1 MNRPLLLRGAR
12 QLLTLRG
19 SEGPRRGAACLDA
32 GIIVDGSMLIR
43 DGRIVSVG
51 HSRRVENL
59 AEARQAEVV
68 EAHGAV
74 VMPAFVD
81 ADVTLPESAAA
92 VRRLLQ
98 LAFSH
103 GTGAMGARVPYSL
116 LRALPAPNP
125 KGSQVV
131 PVLDLAA
138 DFDTAQV
145 TRAVRRNIAPFL
157 RIDLLAHS
165 RDVLRFVHALGLTIR
180 AYTATPE
187 QRDWIGL
194 ALAYG
199 ANVLE
204 LPAEPLNMAQR
215 KLVGG
220 SPAIAVLGPAASG
233 MARALLDGGAAVAL
247 GSGFR
252 EGGGG
257 TCSMQMAALTAVRE
271 GGLEMA
277 EAITLAT
284 INAAHALGIGD
295 RTGSLEAGKTAD
307 FLVLHL
313 PDFRELSS
321 FSGVNIVAKV
331 FKAGNLVV

>member
-1 MNRPLLLRGAR
+1 
-12 QLLTLRG
+12 
-19 SEGPRRGAACLDA
+19 
-32 GIIVDGSMLIR
+32 
-43 DGRIVSVG
+43 
-51 HSRRVENL
+51 
-59 AEARQAEVV
+59 
-68 EAHGAV
+68 
-74 VMPAFVD
+74 
-81 ADVTLPESAAA
+81 
-92 VRRLLQ
+92 
-98 LAFSH
+98 
-103 GTGAMGARVPYSL
+103 
-116 LRALPAPNP
+116 
-125 KGSQVV
+125 VV

-145 TRAVRRNIAPFL
+145 TRAVRRNIAPYL

-180 AYTATPE
+180 AYTATAE